1 MYKSTTQSYNPAWA
15 VTPAVWAP
23 PLSLATTRGITFVLF
38 SYGYLDVSVPHVR
51 STYHRRQCH
60 VFNMAGCPIRISADL
75 RSFAPTR
82 GFSQLIT
89 SFFASKSL
97 GIPRAPFVTFLT
109 ISASRIAT
117 QHQCSCYTFYPNMS
131 MNFYHASWPPSRATI
146 PAQLEDKRNLRY
158 LYLKQVVLS
167 GVEPLTPTLSV

>member
-1 MYKSTTQSYNPAWA
+1 MYKSTAQSYNPAWA
-15 VTPAVWAP
+15 STPAVWAS

-109 ISASRIAT
+109 IFTASRIAT
-117 QHQCSCYTFYPNMS
+117 QHLCSCYTFYPNMS
-131 MNFYHASWPPSRATI
+131 MNFYHASH
-146 PAQLEDKRNLRY
+146 AQPIRLR
-158 LYLKQVVLS
+158 S
-167 GVEPLTPTLSV
+167 PGAIRR